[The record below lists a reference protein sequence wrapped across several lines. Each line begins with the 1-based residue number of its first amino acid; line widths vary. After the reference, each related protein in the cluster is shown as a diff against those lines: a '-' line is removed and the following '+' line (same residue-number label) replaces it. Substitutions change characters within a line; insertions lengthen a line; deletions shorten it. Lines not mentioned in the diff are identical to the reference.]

1 MKLFVYDH
9 CPYCVRARMPFAMKN
24 IPFELVTLVNDDEA
38 TPIAMIGAKVCPIL
52 EKPDGSFIGESLD
65 IVNYLDQLDG
75 KPIFAPSANRAALN
89 EWIAQT
95 SVLFRQ
101 LLYPRWVNA
110 PLAEFKTQGSRDYF
124 TNKKQAAIGDFSQA
138 LANSEQYMKALEA
151 HLQQLAKLL
160 SSEHS
165 VNAQLSVDDIDLFG
179 RLRGITLIKGL
190 TIPAK
195 VRAYIDYFSR
205 ISKVPTY
212 DDIAL

>member
-1 MKLFVYDH
+1 
-9 CPYCVRARMPFAMKN
+9 
-24 IPFELVTLVNDDEA
+24 
-38 TPIAMIGAKVCPIL
+38 MIGAKVCPIL

-75 KPIFAPSANRAALN
+75 KPIFTPSANRAALK

-110 PLAEFKTQGSRDYF
+110 PLAEFETQSSRDYF
-124 TNKKQAAIGDFSQA
+124 TDKKQAAIGDFSQA
-138 LANSEQYMKALEA
+138 LANSEQYIKALEA
-151 HLQQLAKLL
+151 HLKQLAELL
-160 SSEHS
+160 NSEHS

-205 ISKVPTY
+205 VSHVPTY

>member
-9 CPYCVRARMPFAMKN
+9 CPYCVRVRMPFAMKN
-24 IPFELVTLVNDDEA
+24 IPFELVTLANDDEA

-110 PLAEFKTQGSRDYF
+110 PLAEFTTQSSRDYF

-138 LANSEQYMKALEA
+138 LANSEQYIKALEA

-160 SSEHS
+160 TSEHS

-205 ISKVPTY
+205 LSKVPTY

>member
-24 IPFELVTLVNDDEA
+24 IPVELVTLANDDEA

-75 KPIFAPSANRAALN
+75 KPIFAPSANREALN
-89 EWIAQT
+89 EWVAQT

-110 PLAEFKTQGSRDYF
+110 PLAEFKTQSSRDYF

-138 LANSEQYMKALEA
+138 LANSEQYIKALEA
-151 HLQQLAKLL
+151 HLQKLAKLL

-165 VNAQLSVDDIDLFG
+165 VNGQLSVDDIDLFG

-195 VRAYIDYFSR
+195 VRAYIDYFSG

>member
-1 MKLFVYDH
+1 
-9 CPYCVRARMPFAMKN
+9 MPFAMKN
-24 IPFELVTLVNDDEA
+24 IPLELITLANDDEA

-110 PLAEFKTQGSRDYF
+110 PLAEFKTQSSRDYF

-138 LANSEQYMKALEA
+138 LANSEQYIKALEA
-151 HLQQLAKLL
+151 HLEQLAKLL

-165 VNAQLSVDDIDLFG
+165 VNGQLSVDDIDLFG

-205 ISKVPTY
+205 LSKVPTY

>member
-9 CPYCVRARMPFAMKN
+9 CPYCVRVRMPFAMKN
-24 IPFELVTLVNDDEA
+24 IPFELITLANDDEA

-52 EKPDGSFIGESLD
+52 EKSDGSFIGESLD

-110 PLAEFKTQGSRDYF
+110 PLAEFKTQSSRDYF

-138 LANSEQYMKALEA
+138 LANSEQYMKALEVQ
-151 HLQQLAKLL
+151 LQQLAELL
-160 SSEHS
+160 SSEQS

-205 ISKVPTY
+205 LSKVPTY

>member
-24 IPFELVTLVNDDEA
+24 IPFELITLANDDEA

-75 KPIFAPSANRAALN
+75 KPIFGPSANRSVLN

-110 PLAEFKTQGSRDYF
+110 PLTEFTTQSSRDYF

-138 LANSEQYMKALEA
+138 LANSEQYIKALEA

-160 SSEHS
+160 TSEHS
-165 VNAQLSVDDIDLFG
+165 VNAHLSVDDIDLFG

>member
-1 MKLFVYDH
+1 
-9 CPYCVRARMPFAMKN
+9 MPFAMKN
-24 IPFELVTLVNDDEA
+24 IPLELITLANDDEA

-110 PLAEFKTQGSRDYF
+110 PLAEFKTQSSRDYF

-138 LANSEQYMKALEA
+138 LANSEQYIKALEA
-151 HLQQLAKLL
+151 HLEQLAKLL

-165 VNAQLSVDDIDLFG
+165 VNGQLSVDDIDLFG
-179 RLRGITLIKGL
+179 RLRGITLIKDL

-195 VRAYIDYFSR
+195 VRAYIDYLSR
-205 ISKVPTY
+205 LSKVPTY

>member
-1 MKLFVYDH
+1 MKLFIYDH

-24 IPFELVTLVNDDEA
+24 IPFELVTLANDDEA

-110 PLAEFKTQGSRDYF
+110 PLAEFKTQSSRDYF

-138 LANSEQYMKALEA
+138 LTNSEQYIKALEA
-151 HLQQLAKLL
+151 HLQQLAELL
-160 SSEHS
+160 SSENS
-165 VNAQLSVDDIDLFG
+165 VNAHLSVDDIDLFG

-205 ISKVPTY
+205 LSKVPIY

>member
-1 MKLFVYDH
+1 
-9 CPYCVRARMPFAMKN
+9 MPFAMKN
-24 IPFELVTLVNDDEA
+24 IPLELITLANDDEA

-110 PLAEFKTQGSRDYF
+110 PLAEFKTQSSRDYF

-138 LANSEQYMKALEA
+138 LANSEQYIKALEA
-151 HLQQLAKLL
+151 HLEQLAKLL

-165 VNAQLSVDDIDLFG
+165 VNGQLSVDDIDLFG
-179 RLRGITLIKGL
+179 RLRGITLIKDL

-195 VRAYIDYFSR
+195 VRAYIDYFSG